1 MKFYNK
7 GIAAHLEAILKLLDD
22 DHLVFENLQGQGP
35 IDIIT
40 VNKHTGEVTFYD
52 AKSDR
57 TSRHKK
63 RPQTQIQKKLGVKN
77 IPADAIDKIQVI
89 RNYNDVSALK
99 GLENNEENVAM
110 NIKLKKLAPA
120 SYCDAVK
127 RTKRHKASGCMC
139 DKRPGLLFKNG

>member
-40 VNKHTGEVTFYD
+40 VNKKTGEVTFYD

-77 IPADAIDKIQVI
+77 IYV
-89 RNYNDVSALK
+89 NLH
-99 GLENNEENVAM
+99 
-110 NIKLKKLAPA
+110 
-120 SYCDAVK
+120 K
-127 RTKRHKASGCMC
+127 RTVRLEGKVEK
-139 DKRPGLLFKNG
+139 L

>member
-22 DHLVFENLQGQGP
+22 DHLVFENIQGVGP

-40 VNKHTGEVTFYD
+40 VNKETGEVTYYD

-63 RPQTQIQKKLGVKN
+63 RPQSKIQKKLGVKN
-77 IPADAIDKIQVI
+77 LYV
-89 RNYNDVSALK
+89 NLH
-99 GLENNEENVAM
+99 
-110 NIKLKKLAPA
+110 
-120 SYCDAVK
+120 K
-127 RTKRHKASGCMC
+127 RTYRLEGKLGK
-139 DKRPGLLFKNG
+139 L

>member
-1 MKFYNK
+1 MKYYNK

-40 VNKHTGEVTFYD
+40 VNKETGKVTFYD

-63 RPQTQIQKKLGVKN
+63 RPQSEIQKKLGVKN
-77 IPADAIDKIQVI
+77 LYVNL
-89 RNYNDVSALK
+89 R
-99 GLENNEENVAM
+99 
-110 NIKLKKLAPA
+110 
-120 SYCDAVK
+120 K
-127 RTKRHKASGCMC
+127 RTIRVDGKVEELRT
-139 DKRPGLLFKNG
+139 

>member
-1 MKFYNK
+1 MKYYNK
-7 GIAAHLEAILKLLDD
+7 GIAAHLEAILKLQDD

-63 RPQTQIQKKLGVKN
+63 RPQSTIQKKLGVKN
-77 IPADAIDKIQVI
+77 IYV
-89 RNYNDVSALK
+89 NLH
-99 GLENNEENVAM
+99 
-110 NIKLKKLAPA
+110 
-120 SYCDAVK
+120 K
-127 RTKRHKASGCMC
+127 RTVRLEGKVEK
-139 DKRPGLLFKNG
+139 L

>member
-22 DHLVFENLQGQGP
+22 DHLVFENIQGVGP

-40 VNKHTGEVTFYD
+40 VNKNTGKVTYYD

-57 TSRHKK
+57 ERAHKK

-77 IPADAIDKIQVI
+77 FYVNL
-89 RNYNDVSALK
+89 R
-99 GLENNEENVAM
+99 
-110 NIKLKKLAPA
+110 
-120 SYCDAVK
+120 K
-127 RTKRHKASGCMC
+127 RTYRLEGKLGK
-139 DKRPGLLFKNG
+139 L